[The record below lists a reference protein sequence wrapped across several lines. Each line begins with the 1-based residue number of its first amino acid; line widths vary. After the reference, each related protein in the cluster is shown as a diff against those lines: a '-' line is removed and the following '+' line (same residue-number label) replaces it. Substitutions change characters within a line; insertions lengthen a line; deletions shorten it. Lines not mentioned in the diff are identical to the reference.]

1 MESRAHQEAKE
12 LRELV
17 SPQLV
22 NVGEYSF
29 HRIAHLFPRLNHV
42 LDFLPLLLVNHS
54 EYVVFV
60 LGWDAE
66 RAVYLLEVLRE
77 DHDSNARV
85 LEHNW
90 ILEVLQVVQERYLL
104 WVVWVGR
111 VSDF

>member
-1 MESRAHQEAKE
+1 LKPRAHQEAKE

-29 HRIAHLFPRLNHV
+29 HRVAHLFPRLNHV

-66 RAVYLLEVLRE
+66 RAVNL
-77 DHDSNARV
+77 
-85 LEHNW
+85 
-90 ILEVLQVVQERYLL
+90 LEVLQVIQEGYLL